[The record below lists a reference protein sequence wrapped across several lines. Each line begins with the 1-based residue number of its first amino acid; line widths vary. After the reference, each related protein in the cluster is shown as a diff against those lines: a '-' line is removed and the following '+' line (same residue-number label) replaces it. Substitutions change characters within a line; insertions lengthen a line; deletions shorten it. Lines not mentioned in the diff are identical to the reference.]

1 MAKIQQLSPHL
12 ADLIAAGEVV
22 ERPASCAKELVENS
36 IDAGATQI
44 TVEIRNGGMTYLRV
58 TDNGC
63 GIPSEDLETAF
74 LRHATS
80 KLRTAQDL
88 EAIGTLGFRGEALA
102 AISSVCRMDVM
113 TKTAEAPLG
122 VSLHLEAGKVTERS
136 EAGCP
141 TGTTMI
147 VRDLFFNT
155 PARMKFMKSDSA
167 EASALLSSMQKLAL
181 AHPEIGFRLI
191 RDGQVQLQTSGDG
204 SLYSAIYAI
213 LGKQTASDMVPVESH
228 WNKYSLSGFVSKASA
243 TRGNRSIQI
252 FFVNGRLVRS
262 KSMTVALEEA
272 YRNRMMVGRFP
283 YCVLHLRMPEH
294 LVDVNVHPAKVEV
307 KFLNERDVFDTVRY
321 GVEGAL
327 DKSSDRPELR
337 LPKAEAA
344 ATSEKPSATLQV
356 QQSNPGSF
364 YRTMTAEEY
373 RKFSGILSRTP
384 PVTPSKA
391 VGSQLFSPK
400 KEIPPVKY
408 KPQIPLSEEEEAD
421 PLATLSIL
429 APDPVSEKREAKA
442 PEGNRDTIP
451 SPPKST
457 EEAPPPVEAPRE
469 EAPLPV
475 TEEAPLPVREEVLLP
490 PEEEQLQLREEE
502 ESYRIV
508 GQVLNTYIIV
518 EQGQSLLF
526 IDKHAAHERILFE
539 KLRANP
545 EPVMSQLLLTPLL
558 MTPEREEGALLLENG
573 ELLQELGFGLS
584 DFGDGTIAVNRIPA
598 DISPEEA
605 EATLNALAGDL
616 SVGKRPDPSA
626 LRDEMLH
633 TIACKAAI
641 KGGRY
646 SDEQEL
652 SLLVKEVLS
661 REDLKHCPHG
671 RPICITM
678 SASHLERQFK
688 R

>member
-1 MAKIQQLSPHL
+1 
-12 ADLIAAGEVV
+12 
-22 ERPASCAKELVENS
+22 
-36 IDAGATQI
+36 
-44 TVEIRNGGMTYLRV
+44 
-58 TDNGC
+58 
-63 GIPSEDLETAF
+63 
-74 LRHATS
+74 
-80 KLRTAQDL
+80 
-88 EAIGTLGFRGEALA
+88 
-102 AISSVCRMDVM
+102 
-113 TKTAEAPLG
+113 
-122 VSLHLEAGKVTERS
+122 
-136 EAGCP
+136 
-141 TGTTMI
+141 
-147 VRDLFFNT
+147 
-155 PARMKFMKSDSA
+155 
-167 EASALLSSMQKLAL
+167 
-181 AHPEIGFRLI
+181 
-191 RDGQVQLQTSGDG
+191 
-204 SLYSAIYAI
+204 
-213 LGKQTASDMVPVESH
+213 
-228 WNKYSLSGFVSKASA
+228 
-243 TRGNRSIQI
+243 
-252 FFVNGRLVRS
+252 
-262 KSMTVALEEA
+262 
-272 YRNRMMVGRFP
+272 
-283 YCVLHLRMPEH
+283 
-294 LVDVNVHPAKVEV
+294 
-307 KFLNERDVFDTVRY
+307 
-321 GVEGAL
+321 
-327 DKSSDRPELR
+327 
-337 LPKAEAA
+337 
-344 ATSEKPSATLQV
+344 
-356 QQSNPGSF
+356 
-364 YRTMTAEEY
+364 MTAEEY

-429 APDPVSEKREAKA
+429 APDPVPVSEKREAKA

-451 SPPKST
+451 SPPKSL

-469 EAPLPV
+469 EVPLPV
-475 TEEAPLPVREEVLLP
+475 TEEALPQK
-490 PEEEQLQLREEE
+490 EEQLQLREEE

-641 KGGRY
+641 KAGWRT
-646 SDEQEL
+646 DAKEL
-652 SLLVKEVLS
+652 QILAQQVMS

-671 RPICITM
+671 RPICI
-678 SASHLERQFK
+678 SPSKKQLEKQFK
-688 R
+688 RT